1 MGAHVALFRLGVALV
16 EGLWHGAGFGAVG
29 TVAVLGTAWVGRVR
43 AFGTGSCG
51 PVALEVL
58 FDLAASFA
66 VGFGVALSGGGE
78 NALSFGGVAGV
89 PTHALLGLVQVV
101 AGPRCIA
108 LIGAPFTQGPIRVNH
123 GGGRAPAAE
132 IVD

>member
-1 MGAHVALFRLGVALV
+1 
-16 EGLWHGAGFGAVG
+16 
-29 TVAVLGTAWVGRVR
+29 
-43 AFGTGSCG
+43 
-51 PVALEVL
+51 L

-66 VGFGVALSGGGE
+66 VGFGVTFSRSGQ

-101 AGPRCIA
+101 AGPRRIA
-108 LIGAPFTQGPIRVNH
+108 LIGASFTQGSIRVNH